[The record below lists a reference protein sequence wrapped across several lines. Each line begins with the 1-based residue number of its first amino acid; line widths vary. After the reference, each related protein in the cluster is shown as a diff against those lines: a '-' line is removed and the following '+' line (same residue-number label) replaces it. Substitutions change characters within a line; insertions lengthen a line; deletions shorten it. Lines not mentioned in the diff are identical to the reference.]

1 MIVTIL
7 YLDRMQPT
15 FFINHGGGPCF
26 FLKPG
31 PLRATW
37 KPLEDYLGG
46 FASALSEPPLALLV
60 ISAHWEEALPTVNV
74 SPAPPLLFDYQGF
87 PDYTYQLTWPAPAS
101 PQVPARVRKVL
112 HEAGLKSAANDHRGY
127 DHGVFIPLKVAF
139 PDAQVPVVQLSMR
152 RGLDPAAHLAIGR
165 ALKPLR
171 EQGVLIIGSGQTYHN
186 MRGFGRAG
194 TDLKAEAFDAW
205 LRQAIT
211 LTDTRDQSLIDWQQ
225 APGARDA
232 QPHEDHLLPLMVVA
246 GAASGETAIV
256 DFHGSALGKP
266 ISGFRFG

>member
-1 MIVTIL
+1 
-7 YLDRMQPT
+7 MQPT

-31 PLRATW
+31 PMRATW
-37 KPLEDYLGG
+37 KPLEDYLAR
-46 FASALSEPPLALLV
+46 FASALSAPPLAMLV
-60 ISAHWEEALPTVNV
+60 ISGHWEEAVPTVNV

-87 PDYTYQLTWPAPAS
+87 PDYTYQITWPAPGS
-101 PQVPARVRKVL
+101 PQIAARARKL
-112 HEAGLKSAANDHRGY
+112 LQDAGLHNAANDRRGY

-139 PDAQVPVVQLSMR
+139 PNADVPVVQLSMQ

-186 MRGFGRAG
+186 MRGFGSAG
-194 TDLKAEAFDAW
+194 TDPKAETFDAW
-205 LRQAIT
+205 LQQAIT
-211 LTDTRDQSLIDWQQ
+211 TTHTREQSLIDWER

-232 QPHEDHLLPLMVVA
+232 QPREDHLLPLMVAA
-246 GAASGETAIV
+246 GAASGETASV
-256 DFHGSALGKP
+256 DFHGHALGKP